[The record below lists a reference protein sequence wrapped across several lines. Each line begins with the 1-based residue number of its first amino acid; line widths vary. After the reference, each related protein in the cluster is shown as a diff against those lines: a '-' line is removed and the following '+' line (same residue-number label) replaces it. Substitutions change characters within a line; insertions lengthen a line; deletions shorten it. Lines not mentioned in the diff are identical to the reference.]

1 MDDDNRTLTEVA
13 QELGVHYMT
22 AYRYVRLGLLPATKV
37 GTRWQVRRDD
47 IAELDRPARSRRP
60 AATGGASRSP
70 SGETAEGGYGRAPW
84 AERYHARAV
93 ASDQA
98 GAWAVLEAAQVAG
111 ASVESLYTAVIEPAM
126 RTVGE
131 RWAAGELDV
140 ADEHRASAV
149 TGRLLARL
157 SPRLVR
163 PGPSRPSVVLGGAPG
178 DHHWLPVTM
187 TADLVISGGWDVI
200 DLGAD
205 VPARSFV
212 HAARSAARL
221 GAVGIS
227 LSVSP
232 LEQTVAELVTY
243 LHAELPGVP
252 VALGGSSVKS
262 EAHARALGADLWAP
276 NGLELVEALEGAVT
290 PAG

>member
-1 MDDDNRTLTEVA
+1 MEDEHRTLTEVA

-60 AATGGASRSP
+60 AATSGASRP
-70 SGETAEGGYGRAPW
+70 QTLVTAEGRSGRAPW
-84 AERYHARAV
+84 AERYQARAV

-126 RTVGE
+126 RAVGDS
-131 RWAAGELDV
+131 WAAGELDV

-205 VPARSFV
+205 VPADSFV
-212 HAARSAARL
+212 RAARSAARL

-227 LSVSP
+227 LSISD
-232 LEQTVAELVTY
+232 LERRVAELVAH

-252 VALGGSSVKS
+252 VALGGCSVNG
-262 EAHARALGADLWAP
+262 EAHARALGADLWAS
-276 NGLELVEALEGAVT
+276 NGLGLVEALEDAVT
-290 PAG
+290 TAV